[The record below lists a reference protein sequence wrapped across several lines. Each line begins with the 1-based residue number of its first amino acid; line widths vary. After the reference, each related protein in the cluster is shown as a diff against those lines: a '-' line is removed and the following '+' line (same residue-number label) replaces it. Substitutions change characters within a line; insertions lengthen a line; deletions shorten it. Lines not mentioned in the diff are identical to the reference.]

1 MYGIEIADRRD
12 GSFLTV
18 DLVDILNV
26 LGSLA
31 EESEW
36 EISEVECLGTVAD
49 KLHQLADTK
58 VRVSGKTLL
67 QLAANLTQVIE
78 GVFAGYRNGESEP
91 WIVIGAVDS
100 SAYDVE
106 STELS
111 VLEPFRQKFK
121 QVADLPQASY
131 EAAV

>member
-12 GSFLTV
+12 GSFLAV
-18 DLVDILNV
+18 DLVDILKI

-36 EISEVECLGTVAD
+36 EISEVECLGAVAD
-49 KLHQLADTK
+49 KLHQLADAK
-58 VRVSGKTLL
+58 VRVSGQILL

-91 WIVIGAVDS
+91 WIVIEAVDS

-106 STELS
+106 SSEIS
-111 VLEPFRQKFK
+111 VLELFRGKFK
-121 QVADLPQASY
+121 QVAELPH
-131 EAAV
+131 